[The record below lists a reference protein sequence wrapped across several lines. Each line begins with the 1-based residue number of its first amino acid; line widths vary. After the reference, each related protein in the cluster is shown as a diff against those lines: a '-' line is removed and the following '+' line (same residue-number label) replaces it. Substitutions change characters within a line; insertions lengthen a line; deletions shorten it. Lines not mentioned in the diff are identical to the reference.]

1 LQGYDVHAEGRVL
14 ASWLARGALALKGLK
29 MSREIDFVD
38 VCRVLLKTMLR
49 HFVVLSL
56 SPVRRALTSN
66 PLWGLCLRLAHTTHA
81 SAASALL
88 RPFAFSCLAVVS
100 ATVQDRFSEAHFKR
114 LEMCAR

>member
-1 LQGYDVHAEGRVL
+1 VAIVL
-14 ASWLARGALALKGLK
+14 KAIG
-29 MSREIDFVD
+29 MSKKTVFVN
-38 VCRVLLKTMLR
+38 VCLILLETMLQ

-100 ATVQDRFSEAHFKR
+100 ATVQGRFSEAHP
-114 LEMCAR
+114 